1 MQINGFS
8 SATGSPVCMDS
19 PMWRKA
25 NATSLNGGLGSVRAG
40 TPSVDDTGESIGD
53 LVGVDVGDSGFWL
66 WRSRGAVA

>member
-25 NATSLNGGLGSVRAG
+25 NATSLNGGLGSARAG
-40 TPSVDDTGESIGD
+40 TPSVDDSSESIGD
-53 LVGVDVGDSGFWL
+53 LVVVDIGDGGVCL
-66 WRSRGAVA
+66 W